1 MKIKLPR
8 FAQLWQR
15 VRDIW
20 TAKVPVYVEI
30 TPGACALVFPDVK
43 TYHKLVDALSDA
55 RLFTGINYSKK
66 VLRKSTLIKN

>member
-15 VRDIW
+15 VKD
-20 TAKVPVYVEI
+20 TCNAKPAVKVEI
-30 TPGACALVFPDVK
+30 QPGACALVFPDVK
-43 TYHKLVDALSDA
+43 TYQKLVDALADA
-55 RLFTGINYSKK
+55 RLFTGINYTKK